1 MNAAALGEYDHGAGK
16 GNDSMLMMTIGTGTG
31 GTVVIQ
37 GDVYHGY
44 SRSAGETGYMWVD
57 GYHFRILPAQLLWL
71 QIPDGAPLDHVFIT
85 STFEQ
90 AKAVI
95 EAGADILGFL
105 QKFLCFFIS

>member
-1 MNAAALGEYDHGAGK
+1 ME
-16 GNDSMLMMTIGTGTG
+16 
-31 GTVVIQ
+31 
-37 GDVYHGY
+37 
-44 SRSAGETGYMWVD
+44 
-57 GYHFRILPAQLLWL
+57 FLWTMYL
-71 QIPDGAPLDHVFIT
+71 IT